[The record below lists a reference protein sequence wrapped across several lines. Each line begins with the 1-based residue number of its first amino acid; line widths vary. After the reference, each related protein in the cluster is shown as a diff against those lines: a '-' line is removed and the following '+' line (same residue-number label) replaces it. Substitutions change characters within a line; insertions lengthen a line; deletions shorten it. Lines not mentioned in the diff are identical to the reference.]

1 MNKIEFLAASLPYKL
16 ECRLKHDYAFTSL
29 NCLLTGIYVDNDD
42 LYVNLGVYDGDDLS
56 YDLKNA
62 IPIIRHLDSL
72 TQECVQDDYNNGE
85 PFIPIVEL
93 AKMAV
98 NGTEDFIENSIQ
110 SIYYFIDNKNFS
122 RMEFLPFVI
131 IQQLLKWHFWPA
143 MPDGEEVV
151 CVSDDFNPY
160 K

>member
-1 MNKIEFLAASLPYKL
+1 MNKIEFLSASLPYG
-16 ECRLKHDYAFTSL
+16 LKNTVVKPYDYTIIGL
-29 NCLLTGIYVDNDD
+29 
-42 LYVNLGVYDGDDLS
+42 NLGSEPFISMNRESTGDVHTNFFD
-56 YDLKNA
+56 KC

-72 TQECVQDDYNNGE
+72 TQECVQADYNNGE

-131 IQQLLKWHFWPA
+131 IQQLIRWHFWPA
-143 MPDGEEVV
+143 MPEGEEVV
-151 CVSDDFNPY
+151 YISETFNPY
-160 K
+160 AS